1 MVKMT
6 GSEKQINWATEL
18 KETLKFAKEILN
30 GVDDQ
35 QDEFNYK
42 PLIEE
47 GYKKAMEEENAG
59 KVINTLKG
67 LQKHR
72 LETEKMRIERGNTR
86 SMKGFIIGLYL
97 MLTKGGHIEDDVF

>member
-1 MVKMT
+1 MT
-6 GSEKQINWATEL
+6 GSENQINWATEL
-18 KETLKFAKEILN
+18 KETLKFAKEILDKT
-30 GVDDQ
+30 DDK

-47 GYKKAMEEENAG
+47 GYKKVMEEENAG

-72 LETEKMRIERGNTR
+72 LETEKTRIERGNTR
-86 SMKGFIIGLYL
+86 SMKEFIIGFYL
-97 MLTKGGHIEDDVF
+97 LLSKGGYIEDDAF